1 VAEMLNST
9 RPTRIAVDLAY
20 ISAVKK
26 EISSDMNRIIMNT
39 QLTIDMIA
47 PVYVGS
53 VKSFGT
59 LR

>member
-1 VAEMLNST
+1 M
-9 RPTRIAVDLAY
+9 
-20 ISAVKK
+20 
-26 EISSDMNRIIMNT
+26 SSDMNRSVMNT

-53 VKSFGT
+53 VRSLGT

>member
-1 VAEMLNST
+1 M
-9 RPTRIAVDLAY
+9 
-20 ISAVKK
+20 
-26 EISSDMNRIIMNT
+26 SSDTNRTVMNT

-53 VKSFGT
+53 VKSLGT